1 MEHRGDELT
10 SSGCPLGRDL
20 FPATFPS
27 TCRGSVGLFPAP
39 SLQHEG
45 SSARIW
51 GQSRGGQLGAALPK
65 GHVGT
70 VAWGRFPRLLA
81 PSPPLLL
88 GTPRRSTGCCSSVFP
103 PVKWAQQAPFP
114 SRGVRGSPCCFATCS
129 ETPGRR
135 AGCCRGLWGA
145 LATHE
150 SLGGSLRPP
159 RRPPEPPAHPR
170 RKGRGW

>member
-10 SSGCPLGRDL
+10 SSGCPLGRNL
-20 FPATFPS
+20 FPASFPS
-27 TCRGSVGLFPAP
+27 TRWGSVGLFPAP

-51 GQSRGGQLGAALPK
+51 GQSRGGQLQGIPDTQ

-70 VAWGRFPRLLA
+70 VAWGRFPQLLA

-114 SRGVRGSPCCFATCS
+114 SRGGARLPVLLCHVLRDPRAQGRVLPRAVGC
-129 ETPGRR
+129 PGH
-135 AGCCRGLWGA
+135 A
-145 LATHE
+145 
-150 SLGGSLRPP
+150 
-159 RRPPEPPAHPR
+159 
-170 RKGRGW
+170 